1 MGEPMKKILKYS
13 LFGLGGIIALFL
25 LLVAVIAATFNPND
39 YKPLIVKLVKEKK
52 ERTLN
57 IEGDIKLAFWPK
69 IGANLG
75 KVSISEHKSDK
86 EFASIQSAQVALAV
100 LPLLKKELGIFLL

>member
-1 MGEPMKKILKYS
+1 
-13 LFGLGGIIALFL
+13 
-25 LLVAVIAATFNPND
+25 VIAATFNPND
-39 YKPLIVKLVKEKK
+39 YKPLVVKMVKDKK

-100 LPLLKKELGIFLL
+100 